1 MTSATEYDQDFRLRA
16 ARQKTW
22 GTCLLVMAGGLWVWF
37 AYLLT
42 VPYGVDATSI
52 HCAALLFRDT
62 IPSAQCLETR
72 TWWETFAV
80 LGVSVPFAILGAG
93 LYVTGH
99 VTLRMSGHREAMQYF
114 EAESARED
122 TR

>member
-1 MTSATEYDQDFRLRA
+1 MTSATEYDQDFRQRA

-22 GTCLLVMAGGLWVWF
+22 GTVLLVVAAGLWVWF

-42 VPYGVDATSI
+42 D
-52 HCAALLFRDT
+52 CAALLFRDA
-62 IPSAQCLETR
+62 IPGAQCLDTR
-72 TWWETFAV
+72 TWWEPFAV

-93 LYVTGH
+93 LHITGL

-114 EAESARED
+114 ESESASEGSR
-122 TR
+122 